1 MVLNVRPEQ
10 VLLQGSDEALG
21 DAIALGFAHEG
32 RRSFDAQ
39 TFDLVLEIAGHVI
52 GAMIV
57 TQLEPTSTLER
68 DALSD
73 DKRLRGLRDGR
84 FNIDQRIQF
93 NSSRRNYAVNRHQ
106 AFASRS
112 DQVFAHFSARR

>member
-1 MVLNVRPEQ
+1 MPRDQPSLIVAPGECDKLGAQFLDGFERPHPEQ

-39 TFDLVLEIAGHVI
+39 TLDLVLEIAGHVI

-57 TQLEPTSTLER
+57 TQLEPTR
-68 DALSD
+68 HA
-73 DKRLRGLRDGR
+73 GRDGAEAPMHPLPDR
-84 FNIDQRIQF
+84 FQRLEAIG
-93 NSSRRNYAVNRHQ
+93 
-106 AFASRS
+106 
-112 DQVFAHFSARR
+112 

>member
-1 MVLNVRPEQ
+1 MPRDEPSFIIAPGECDEFGAQFLDGFERSHPEQ
-10 VLLQGSDEALG
+10 VLLQGSDEPLC

-57 TQLEPTSTLER
+57 TQLEPTRHAGAMAPKHRCTPWRTGSS
-68 DALSD
+68 AS
-73 DKRLRGLRDGR
+73 KRLAER
-84 FNIDQRIQF
+84 
-93 NSSRRNYAVNRHQ
+93 A
-106 AFASRS
+106 A
-112 DQVFAHFSARR
+112 